1 MLAINEGGRFDI
13 KRPRRPNPEK
23 SEKQILE
30 EAAAKQEDELFQT
43 ARLVTCGLYINFIL
57 NDYLRTIVNLN
68 RVDTTWTL
76 DPRFDPDKIYNPDG
90 TPSGCGNMVSVE
102 FNLVYRWHSCIS
114 KRDDAWTKEFY
125 ADLFPGRDPNTI
137 GMKDF
142 MIGVARWEAS
152 IPLDPGERTFAG
164 LERQNDGSFKDDDL
178 VKILSESIE
187 DVAGK
192 PRKNSLDSLTTT
204 NILFLIRCI
213 WCSKCSTCPTSR

>member
-1 MLAINEGGRFDI
+1 M
-13 KRPRRPNPEK
+13 KYPRRPVPDKTRE
-23 SEKQILE
+23 QIHA
-30 EAAAKQEDELFQT
+30 EAVANQDYELFQT

-90 TPSGCGNMVSVE
+90 TPAGVGNMVSVE

-125 ADLFPGRDPNTI
+125 AGLFPGKNPDDVNMREFLVGVGQWESRIPSDPV
-137 GMKDF
+137 K
-142 MIGVARWEAS
+142 
-152 IPLDPGERTFAG
+152 RTFAG
-164 LERQNDGSFKDDDL
+164 LSRQADGSFRDDDL
-178 VKILSESIE
+178 VKILTESIE

-192 PRKNSLDSLTTT
+192 F
-204 NILFLIRCI
+204 ILIFVFGEL
-213 WCSKCSTCPTSR
+213 

>member
-1 MLAINEGGRFDI
+1 MAINEGGRFSL
-13 KRPRRPNPEK
+13 RYPRRPDPK
-23 SEKQILE
+23 KTKE
-30 EAAAKQEDELFQT
+30 EIHKEVVAKQEDELFQT

-114 KRDDAWTKEFY
+114 KRDDEWTKEFY
-125 ADLFPGRDPNTI
+125 ASLFPGKDPKTV
-137 GMKDF
+137 GMREF
-142 MIGVARWEAS
+142 MTRVAQWEES
-152 IPLDPGERTFAG
+152 IPEDPGKRTFGG
-164 LERQNDGSFKDDDL
+164 LERQENGGFKDDDL
-178 VKILSESIE
+178 VRVLTESIE

-192 PRKNSLDSLTTT
+192 HSVARLVL
-204 NILFLIRCI
+204 
-213 WCSKCSTCPTSR
+213 